1 MSTPIAS
8 VRSVSPPSPTLTRET
23 PARSFPAS
31 WPVYTPAHKLANWL
45 ESYAEAL
52 ELNVW
57 TSSTVL
63 NATQDANNEWDV
75 TVERAD
81 GTTRVLHVRHI
92 VFAIGLGGNNPFVPE
107 IEGREEFQGQV
118 LHSTAHNSAKDH
130 AGKKVFI
137 VGSATSGEWLCFA
150 LLCFVD
156 ARSSSVRGV
165 LTLSSRSA
173 RYRGRLCRTRRGYV
187 TSPSRFSHRASP
199 HPDSQMSRSI
209 SATRRTS

>member
-1 MSTPIAS
+1 MSTPFAS
-8 VRSVSPPSPTLTRET
+8 VRSVSPPSPTHPNARS
-23 PARSFPAS
+23 ARSFPAS

-57 TSSTVL
+57 TSSTVQ
-63 NATQDANNEWDV
+63 NATKDGNSEWNV

-92 VFAIGLGGNNPFVPE
+92 VFAIGLGGNNPFIPE
-107 IEGREEFQGQV
+107 IAGREEFQGQV

-137 VGSATSGEWLCFA
+137 VGSATSGECSA
-150 LLCFVD
+150 LLCKRQER
-156 ARSSSVRGV
+156 ARCADFIVKRTISRPIMSNMVWVRDLPIRGSPLRACFF
-165 LTLSSRSA
+165 LTPLPA
-173 RYRGRLCRTRRGYV
+173 V
-187 TSPSRFSHRASP
+187 RA
-199 HPDSQMSRSI
+199 QMSRSI